1 MVVQAA
7 EVSEELQKINIT
19 IDANSTYYKFNYP
32 SVSVTGE
39 PIVLSALLI
48 AWTPTQ
54 PQATDAIETVHIY
67 NHHTV
72 TSDEECPTASW
83 PANDITLLAS
93 FVRGTYALGVNQDEN
108 FIARGILIAP
118 DYEGYG
124 ITKECTHSYL
134 AQAVTARQVFD
145 GVKYGL
151 QLYKK
156 AADAQTVLPFAN
168 DWRTF
173 GFGFSQGGAV
183 ALAVQRYIEQND
195 TNNEL
200 HYRGTLAG
208 DGPYDLIATMS
219 YYMQDG
225 GDSYEVTTTHQKG
238 TTNMPMV
245 VPMIIKGMLDSHP
258 DMKNHKLEDYLSQQF
273 LDTGIMDWIASK
285 EFKIN
290 DIHKKW
296 YAQLQEGLEANGRT
310 YTKEQMAELFT
321 SPTSKGDWCTQQTL
335 HARVL

>member
-1 MVVQAA
+1 M
-7 EVSEELQKINIT
+7 
-19 IDANSTYYKFNYP
+19 
-32 SVSVTGE
+32 
-39 PIVLSALLI
+39 LSALLI

-124 ITKECTHSYL
+124 VTKECTHPYL

-168 DWRTF
+168 D
-173 GFGFSQGGAV
+173 
-183 ALAVQRYIEQND
+183 
-195 TNNEL
+195 
-200 HYRGTLAG
+200 
-208 DGPYDLIATMS
+208 
-219 YYMQDG
+219 
-225 GDSYEVTTTHQKG
+225 
-238 TTNMPMV
+238 
-245 VPMIIKGMLDSHP
+245 
-258 DMKNHKLEDYLSQQF
+258 
-273 LDTGIMDWIASK
+273 
-285 EFKIN
+285 
-290 DIHKKW
+290 
-296 YAQLQEGLEANGRT
+296 
-310 YTKEQMAELFT
+310 
-321 SPTSKGDWCTQQTL
+321 
-335 HARVL
+335 